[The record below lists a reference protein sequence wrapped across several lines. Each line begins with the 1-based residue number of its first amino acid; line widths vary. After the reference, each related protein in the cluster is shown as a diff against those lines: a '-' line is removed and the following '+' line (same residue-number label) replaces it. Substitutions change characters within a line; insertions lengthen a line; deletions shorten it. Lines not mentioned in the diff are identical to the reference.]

1 MLHHIEN
8 HIENMRQKP
17 EHIKR
22 QYALGVSLGITLVIF
37 GVWASSKSFSLNPEA
52 AAMAKKASPV
62 KTLTASAG
70 DAFDYVKSYFVGGNK
85 VKYEDPIE
93 VVPGKI

>member
-17 EHIKR
+17 VHVRK
-22 QYALGVSLGITLVIF
+22 QYAFFVSFGITVLIF
-37 GVWASSKSFSLNPEA
+37 GIWISAHTFSLDPQA
-52 AAMAKKASPV
+52 AEIAKKASPV
-62 KTLTASAG
+62 KTLTASAA
-70 DAFDYVKSYFVGGNK
+70 DAFGYVKSYFVGGNK
-85 VKYEDPIE
+85 VKYEDNVE